1 MWRSNMSELVE
12 VTESELKE
20 LMALAETKKRRKE
33 KFKKDKEKI
42 VEVLNALSE
51 GVNTNKDKLLLRL
64 VPASVGF
71 KLKIRDRRTENLIF
85 KLYQAIEDY
94 IYSI

>member
-1 MWRSNMSELVE
+1 MSELIE
-12 VTESELKE
+12 VTESEMKE
-20 LMALAETKKRRKE
+20 LMAIAETKRRRKE

-51 GVNTNKDKLLLRL
+51 GVKTNKDKLLLGL
-64 VPASVGF
+64 VPTNVGF
-71 KLKIRDRRTENLIF
+71 NLKIRDRRTENLIF

>member
-1 MWRSNMSELVE
+1 MSELIE
-12 VTESELKE
+12 VTESEMKE
-20 LMALAETKKRRKE
+20 LMAIAETKRRRKE

-51 GVNTNKDKLLLRL
+51 GVKTNKDKVLLGL

-71 KLKIRDRRTENLIF
+71 NLKIRDRRTENLIF

>member
-1 MWRSNMSELVE
+1 MSELIE
-12 VTESELKE
+12 VTESEMKE
-20 LMALAETKKRRKE
+20 LMALAETKRRRKE

-51 GVNTNKDKLLLRL
+51 GVKTNKDKLLLGL
-64 VPASVGF
+64 VPTTAGF
-71 KLKIRDRRTENLIF
+71 NLKIRDRRTENLIF

>member
-1 MWRSNMSELVE
+1 MSELIE
-12 VTESELKE
+12 VTESEMKE
-20 LMALAETKKRRKE
+20 LMALAETKRRRKE

-51 GVNTNKDKLLLRL
+51 GVKTNKDKVLLGLL
-64 VPASVGF
+64 PASVGF
-71 KLKIRDRRTENLIF
+71 NLKIRDRRTENLIF

-94 IYSI
+94 LHSI

>member
-1 MWRSNMSELVE
+1 MSELIE
-12 VTESELKE
+12 VTESEMKE
-20 LMALAETKKRRKE
+20 LMALAETKRRRKE
-33 KFKKDKEKI
+33 KFRKDKEKI

-51 GVNTNKDKLLLRL
+51 GVKTNKDKVLLGL
-64 VPASVGF
+64 VPANVGF

-85 KLYQAIEDY
+85 KLYQTIEDY

>member
-1 MWRSNMSELVE
+1 MSELIE
-12 VTESELKE
+12 VTESEMKE
-20 LMALAETKKRRKE
+20 LMALAETERRRKE
-33 KFKKDKEKI
+33 KFRKDKEKI

-51 GVNTNKDKLLLRL
+51 GVKTNKDKVLLGL

-71 KLKIRDRRTENLIF
+71 NLKIRDRRTENLIF
-85 KLYQAIEDY
+85 NLYQAIEDY